1 MEITFHELYERYAGD
16 VRRFAQFLCG
26 DPSLA
31 DDITQ
36 ETFVRAWTSF
46 GSIRQA
52 TVKSYLFTIARNLY
66 RDSLRRPAAREPLAG
81 DVPDGAVP
89 VQARLERADEL
100 RRVLA
105 AIGGLPPADR
115 DALLLHVRDELPHG
129 EIAKRLGL
137 SVAAVKVRIYRARL
151 KLARVR

>member
-1 MEITFHELYERYAGD
+1 METTFHELFERYASD
-16 VRRFAQFLCG
+16 VHRFAQFLCG

-52 TVKSYLFTIARNLY
+52 TVKAYLFTIARNLY
-66 RDSLRRPAAREPLAG
+66 RDSLRRPVREQLAG

-89 VQARLERADEL
+89 VQARFEQADEL
-100 RRVLA
+100 GRVLA
-105 AIGGLPPADR
+105 AIDGLRPTDR

-129 EIAKRLGL
+129 EIAKKLGL

>member
-1 MEITFHELYERYAGD
+1 METTFHELFERYAGD
-16 VRRFAQFLCG
+16 VHRFAQFLCG

-66 RDSLRRPAAREPLAG
+66 RDSLRRPVREQLAG

-89 VQARLERADEL
+89 VQARFERADEL
-100 RRVLA
+100 KRVLA
-105 AIGGLPPADR
+105 AIDGLRPTDR

-151 KLARVR
+151 KLSRVR